1 VTLHRVGKRDR
12 EQSARKSKCRPNA
25 PAHKVGPDSGSDPL
39 FETRRRAF
47 ERPKRPCSAPARFI
61 GMFAAALIER
71 RRRRCAQLF
80 GGDRVGGRTR
90 NSKYRRRQF

>member
-1 VTLHRVGKRDR
+1 
-12 EQSARKSKCRPNA
+12 
-25 PAHKVGPDSGSDPL
+25 
-39 FETRRRAF
+39 
-47 ERPKRPCSAPARFI
+47 
-61 GMFAAALIER
+61 MFAAALIER